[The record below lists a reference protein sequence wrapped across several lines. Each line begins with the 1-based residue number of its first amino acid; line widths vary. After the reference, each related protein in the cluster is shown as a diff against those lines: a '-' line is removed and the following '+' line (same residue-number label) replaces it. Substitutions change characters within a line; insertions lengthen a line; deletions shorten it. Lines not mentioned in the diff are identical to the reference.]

1 MEYLVTG
8 GSGFI
13 GSNIVRRLAGLE
25 KPVRVLDNLS
35 TGRACNLAGLDP
47 DLVEFVEGDIRDP
60 DTVRAALK
68 GIRYVLHVAAT
79 PSVVRSVEDPIA
91 TNDVNIGGTV
101 LLLKEARDAGVE
113 RFVFSSSSSVYG
125 DTEELPKRET
135 MPTMP
140 LSPYAVQK
148 LTGEHYC
155 RVFHGLYG
163 LPTFPLRYFNVFG
176 PRQDPKSH
184 YAAVIPLFIGW
195 LRAGKPPTIFG
206 DGGQTRDFTYV
217 DNVVSANLACCGAP
231 EGAAGEIYNVACGDR
246 ISVNDLA
253 RNLMEI
259 LDSPCEPVYEDP
271 RAGDVRDS
279 QADASKA
286 RAALG
291 WEPEVAFREGLERT
305 VAYFLEVKDAG

>member
-13 GSNIVRRLAGLE
+13 GSNVVRRLAGSRRS
-25 KPVRVLDNLS
+25 VRVLDNLS
-35 TGRACNLAGLDP
+35 TGRARNLDGIDP
-47 DLVEFVEGDIRDP
+47 GMMEFVQGDIRDP
-60 DTVRAALK
+60 DTVRAALT
-68 GIRYVLHVAAT
+68 GVRYVLHFAAT

-91 TNDVNIGGTV
+91 TNDVNVGGTV

-125 DTEELPKRET
+125 DTEILPKRED

-155 RVFHGLYG
+155 RVFHELYG
-163 LPTFPLRYFNVFG
+163 LNTFPLRYFNVFG
-176 PRQDPKSH
+176 PRQDPASD
-184 YAAVIPLFIGW
+184 YAAVIPLFAGC
-195 LRAGKPPTIFG
+195 LRDGRPPTIFG
-206 DGGQTRDFTYV
+206 DGEQTRDFTYV
-217 DNVVSANLACCGAP
+217 DNVVSANLACCEAP
-231 EGAAGEIYNVACGDR
+231 EEAAGEVYNVACGDR

-253 RNLMEI
+253 SNLMDI
-259 LDSPCEPVYEDP
+259 MGSRTEPIHMDP

-286 RAALG
+286 KSALG
-291 WEPEVAFREGLERT
+291 WQPEVAFREGLERT
-305 VAYFLEVKDAG
+305 VKFFLGDEGAG